1 MKITKMDNEQNAKF
15 MSDPERLA
23 AEQRMRDL
31 VKHIQASVKTDGSAE
46 YYLTVLPPILKQL
59 EEARQNLA
67 TIEVKVQDRILGLIK

>member
-46 YYLTVLPPILKQL
+46 YYSPSYL
-59 EEARQNLA
+59 RY
-67 TIEVKVQDRILGLIK
+67 